1 MTKDIRVAIK
11 NANCNEKL
19 YEERKKKAYD
29 MARHVQYL
37 KDGLEDLR
45 DKPNC
50 LQVEVVNLQ
59 GLKRSVELIAGN
71 LDRDLLEIQGGNEG
85 TNMSTLSVTLMS
97 HNRLIQHFFNC
108 CY

>member
-1 MTKDIRVAIK
+1 
-11 NANCNEKL
+11 
-19 YEERKKKAYD
+19 